1 MNKLNAR
8 FRMHVLFVFIV
19 TVTIFIIGILWLKT
33 EHHHYKQMVKSEKP
47 TTLID
52 SSEDLLFTTK
62 NHTEKQLK
70 KLIQEAQPKVVT
82 IEVIKD
88 DGLYFGSGFLYN
100 SEGDIVTNAHVV
112 DGATEITIKLA
123 DETEYSGKLIG
134 VGKGIDIAVIRVKE
148 LAGMEPLKIS
158 RRYNGEIG
166 NHVVALGSPLGLE
179 NTVTIGIISGLDRS
193 FTLQDYEYV
202 ETYQIS
208 APISPGSSGGP
219 LLDRTTGEVIGINS
233 AKVNSET
240 IGFSIPVVT
249 VLPILENWSKHPYG
263 MINTNN
269 DDSPPKY
276 NDY

>member
-1 MNKLNAR
+1 L
-8 FRMHVLFVFIV
+8 LI
-19 TVTIFIIGILWLKT
+19 
-33 EHHHYKQMVKSEKP
+33 
-47 TTLID
+47 TT
-52 SSEDLLFTTK
+52 T

-70 KLIQEAQPKVVT
+70 KLIQDAQPKVVT

-240 IGFSIPVVT
+240 IGFSIPIVT

-263 MINTNN
+263 VINI
-269 DDSPPKY
+269 SPEGAPPSY
-276 NDY
+276 NE